1 MKTALAIFLTNGNIV
16 ITGDNIFKVFDSI
29 SQAVNYCND
38 KGIEARMLKTYNH
51 EAKNHQNIKRTG
63 Y

>member
-16 ITGDNIFKVFDSI
+16 ITGVNIFKVFDSI

-38 KGIEARMLKTYNH
+38 KGIKARML
-51 EAKNHQNIKRTG
+51 
-63 Y
+63 

>member
-16 ITGDNIFKVFDSI
+16 IMGDNIFKVFDSI

-38 KGIEARMLKTYNH
+38 KGIEARML
-51 EAKNHQNIKRTG
+51 
-63 Y
+63 